1 MPGFVAFAKP
11 EAVETTEESAA
22 KPPPRPIFGR
32 PQRRIRRAL

>member
-11 EAVETTEESAA
+11 EAVETADEPAA

-32 PQRRIRRAL
+32 PQRRVRRAL